1 MGVFVGVF
9 VGFRDYL
16 FCFITL
22 SLDVGVFILS
32 VCILLL
38 VNVVIY
44 QILLHI
50 SVL

>member
-1 MGVFVGVF
+1 MGVF

-16 FCFITL
+16 FSFITL
-22 SLDVGVFILS
+22 SLDVGVFILN